1 MKPYEIS
8 EAGLC
13 FTCNKKISEEK
24 IKCTH
29 CDKYYH
35 ATCSQTDPICRV
47 TFLKTFHQ
55 STIKPNFT
63 WSCDD
68 CLTLSEQNKVGTL
81 SDQISALRLA
91 VDKLTKEKSE
101 NNLQSL
107 VKDEFALLTE
117 VISSEIRVRLTEVKT
132 ELHSKFNN
140 LQSELSENL
149 PTLATVNVAKAPITP
164 WDNTQKIEE
173 IKSSLLVK
181 TSGGHPID
189 INKVKDAAV
198 DNGIPLDSVVV
209 SSAGDTF
216 VNLPN
221 EASRRKLEPILANI
235 EPEREVVVL
244 KSKLPSIAILSVTEE
259 HKPEDIIRM
268 IKQQNEVI
276 GNLIEAGSHLSV
288 VYTKKPTED
297 QKFHQV
303 VLRVSPDIRRALKF
317 NKNKIHMSANV
328 HRVVDRFHV
337 KRCNK
342 CHDFGHYADRCPGIQ
357 ICGYCAETSHPSKD
371 CPIKNHGHA
380 SYKCHNC
387 DKQGL
392 NPASGHSTF
401 WSKCPAYIDQQN
413 RHKRTIGYNYDDP
426 N

>member
-1 MKPYEIS
+1 MKPYQLT

-13 FTCNKKISEEK
+13 STCNKKISEDK

-29 CDKYYH
+29 CDKFYH

-63 WSCDD
+63 WSCDV
-68 CLTLSEQNKVGTL
+68 CLTLTEQNKVGTL

-91 VDKLTKEKSE
+91 VEKLTKDKAE
-101 NNLQSL
+101 NTLKTL
-107 VKDEFALLTE
+107 VNEEFALLTE
-117 VISSEIRVRLTEVKT
+117 VITSDIRERLAMVKT
-132 ELHSKFNN
+132 ELHGKFDN
-140 LQSELSENL
+140 LQSELSEK
-149 PTLATVNVAKAPITP
+149 LATSTTVNAGKAQTTP

-181 TSGGHPID
+181 PTGGQPID
-189 INKVKDAAV
+189 MKKVQDAAV
-198 DNGIPLDSVVV
+198 NNGIPLDSVVV
-209 SSAGDTF
+209 SSTGDTF

-221 EASRRKLEPILANI
+221 EASRRKLEPILAHI

-244 KSKLPSIAILSVTEE
+244 KSKLPSIALLSVTEE
-259 HKPEDIIRM
+259 HKPEDITRM

-276 GNLIEAGSHLSV
+276 GNLIAAGSHLSV
-288 VYTKKPTED
+288 VYTKKPIED

-303 VLRVSPDIRRALKF
+303 VLRVSPDIRRAIKL

-342 CHDFGHYADRCPGIQ
+342 CHDFGHYADKCPGTQ
-357 ICGYCAETSHPSKD
+357 ICGYCAATSHSSKD
-371 CPIKNHGHA
+371 CPIKNNGHA
-380 SYKCHNC
+380 SYKCNNC

-392 NPASGHSTF
+392 NPSGHSTF
-401 WSKCPAYIDQQN
+401 WSKCPAYMDQQN
-413 RHKRTIGYNYDDP
+413 KHKRTIGYNYDDP